1 MLKKIGT
8 VTIGQAPRTDV
19 TPDLKAILDKD
30 VEIIESGALD
40 GLSKAEIAEFAPQTG
55 DYVLVTRLVD
65 GTSVQVAERFITPRI
80 ADKIKE
86 HFSNGIQVV
95 LLLCTGEFPDLGVDG
110 LLISPQKILYGVA
123 EAVGRGRRIG
133 VLTPSKEQIEQAER
147 RWSAIG
153 SEVKVIA
160 ASPYVNGL
168 SSVEEAAA
176 ELTKWGT
183 ELTVLDCIGYT
194 KTMQEIVSRITNK
207 PTILGRGIAARAAA
221 ELLS

>member
-19 TPDLKAILDKD
+19 TPDLKTILGED
-30 VEIIESGALD
+30 VKIIESGALD
-40 GLSKAEIAEFAPQTG
+40 GLSKTEIAEFAPQAG
-55 DYVLVTRLVD
+55 DYVLVTKLVD

-80 ADKIKE
+80 ADRIRE

-95 LLLCTGEFPDLGVDG
+95 LLLCTGEFPDLGVNG
-110 LLISPQKILYGVA
+110 LLVSPQKILYGVA

-133 VLTPSKEQIEQAER
+133 VLTPSKEQIEQAEK
-147 RWSAIG
+147 RWRAIG
-153 SEVKVIA
+153 SEVKAIA
-160 ASPYVNGL
+160 ASPYINGPVA
-168 SSVEEAAA
+168 VEEAAM
-176 ELTKWGT
+176 ELMQWGT

-194 KTMQEIVSRITNK
+194 TAMQETVSRITNK
-207 PTILGRGIAARAAA
+207 PTILGRGIAARAVA

>member
-19 TPDLKAILDKD
+19 TPDLKTILGED
-30 VEIIESGALD
+30 VKIIESGALD
-40 GLSKAEIAEFAPQTG
+40 GLSKAEIAEFAPQAG

-80 ADKIKE
+80 ADKIRE

-95 LLLCTGEFPDLGVDG
+95 LLLCTGEFPDLGVSG
-110 LLISPQKILYGVA
+110 LLVSPQKILYGVA

-133 VLTPSKEQIEQAER
+133 VLTPSQEQVEQAER

-153 SEVKVIA
+153 SEVKATA
-160 ASPYVNGL
+160 ASPYINGPVA
-168 SSVEEAAA
+168 VEEAAL
-176 ELTKWGT
+176 ELMKWGT

-194 KTMQEIVSRITNK
+194 KAMQETVSRITNK
-207 PTILGRGIAARAAA
+207 PTILGRGIAARTVA